1 MKYIYSLLLLIRLQ
15 FSMLGFKKIFGKLRR
30 TNSGGLQQQSNN
42 SENGKEEIKDVENDR
57 NEPDNSYEKPL
68 YIQPKQHIHV
78 G

>member
-1 MKYIYSLLLLIRLQ
+1 MNEIYSLTLLIRLQ

-42 SENGKEEIKDVENDR
+42 SENGKEEIKDVEINR
-57 NEPDNSYEKPL
+57 NEPDNSYEKPQ

>member
-42 SENGKEEIKDVENDR
+42 SEHGKEEIKDVENNR
-57 NEPDNSYEKPL
+57 NEPDNSYEKPH